1 MLNYHE
7 ATLTMIDYEGNNYQP
22 EPRKPEQPQTTNGDE
37 TVRWLNDHCDFKP
50 FGAEW

>member
-22 EPRKPEQPQTTNGDE
+22 EPEKPKPQTNGDE
-37 TVRWLNDHCDFKP
+37 TVKWLEEHCGFRP
-50 FGAEW
+50 MGAEW